1 MPNTQYLGGVPGG
14 PSVFQLPSGLL
25 CTLSDTLDGTATLH
39 PQLNANGGLSPL
51 VLDPSATTPSGGT
64 PVQNAILA
72 ELRVISALLREQMGD
87 TGQSYD
93 LQRMRADEAWSTAIL
108 TGAL

>member
-1 MPNTQYLGGVPGG
+1 MSNTQYLGGVPGG
-14 PSVFQLPSGLL
+14 PSVAQLPSGLL
-25 CTLSDTLDGTATLH
+25 ATLSDTLDGAPTLH
-39 PQLNANGGLSPL
+39 PQLTPGGGLSPL
-51 VLDPSATTPSGGT
+51 VSDPSAFGPAAGN

-87 TGQSYD
+87 TKTGFD
-93 LQRMRADEAWSTAIL
+93 LQIMRADEAWSTAIL